1 MLYTFARICC
11 CFFYEKK
18 RIIFCFQLK
27 WRIKGNFSCLIFCV
41 KVCLRYVVLVWGK
54 NRSLV
59 GNVRL
64 NLLKNSRQK
73 IILSDNISTRK
84 LLVHLRKILPSR
96 NIIWQNYF
104 LVEIF
109 SYFFGFAI
117 DNFLVF
123 RDEQMLL
130 IVASYL
136 FCKVKLE
143 IHAFQWSRRAFIVK
157 LFISEYR
164 IVFRTNVLLWKFS
177 WHDVFLAF

>member
-1 MLYTFARICC
+1 M
-11 CFFYEKK
+11 
-18 RIIFCFQLK
+18 
-27 WRIKGNFSCLIFCV
+27 
-41 KVCLRYVVLVWGK
+41 
-54 NRSLV
+54 

-73 IILSDNISTRK
+73 IILSDIISTRK

-164 IVFRTNVLLWKFS
+164 IVFSYENFLDMTSFWRFSLTLFFNV
-177 WHDVFLAF
+177 VFLPWRTTYPIRRGIIFSRLEVLCL